1 MLKNSIRTIYK
12 EKIQSQLFSN
22 SFWGILSNIFQNIL
36 FSVFFI
42 VIARKYST
50 SDFANYILA
59 NTLYGFMLA
68 FSSLGLGQ
76 WFIRELMV
84 SEDKQYLINKF
95 FKIQIGSG
103 IIFYL
108 MNIILAYSLYSNQLI
123 RNLSL
128 LIGVNVIFDNIIYVI
143 KYINIAE
150 FEQKKTFLILT
161 IEALLKFIAACL
173 LFVSSV
179 PIVYLA
185 AILILLRFIT
195 LNLFIKIGSSNLL
208 NLKSVILAKVDK
220 NEIKHVIA
228 ANWMFIVIGSSSV
241 VYWRIGNILVSKLLT
256 LNDVSNYEISFKFFS
271 IAEILPII
279 ISTSVFPMLV
289 KIYGSEKDS
298 SNNHNFY
305 KNSFLAYALYG
316 LLAYTF
322 IYSFSDTI
330 VPFLFGDK
338 YVNTSIYCKEM
349 FLTILVFPT
358 ALLQANL
365 LISLR
370 LEKTDMWLNLI
381 SLTVNFLFC
390 FIGLYYFKSLSVVNY
405 SILLSFIIFHIC
417 QDYILIRKKIISLNH
432 SFYFYILSILFVFG
446 YHYFS
451 NFIMPIILF
460 CSFWFCILIIYIFY
474 AFKIK
479 TINEST

>member
-1 MLKNSIRTIYK
+1 MLKNKLKAIYS
-12 EKIQSQLFSN
+12 EKIQSQLFTN

-84 SEDKQYLINKF
+84 SNDKQYLVNKF
-95 FKIQIGSG
+95 FKIQIASG
-103 IIFYL
+103 LFFYL
-108 MNIILAYSLYSNQLI
+108 INIALAYSLYSNQLI

-128 LIGVNVIFDNIIYVI
+128 LIGINVIFDNIIYVI

-173 LFVSSV
+173 LFISTV
-179 PIVYLA
+179 PIIYLA

-208 NLKSVILAKVDK
+208 NLRKVLMAKVNLNEIKSVIAT
-220 NEIKHVIA
+220 
-228 ANWMFIVIGSSSV
+228 NWMFIVIGSSSV
-241 VYWRIGNILVSKLLT
+241 IYWRVGNILVSKLLS
-256 LNDVSNYEISFKFFS
+256 LKDVSNYEISFKFFS

-279 ISTSVFPMLV
+279 ISTSVFPILV
-289 KIYGSEKDS
+289 RIYGSNKETIISHKFYKDS
-298 SNNHNFY
+298 
-305 KNSFLAYALYG
+305 FLGYALYG

-322 IYSFSDTI
+322 IYSFSDSI
-330 VPFLFGDK
+330 VPFLFGEK
-338 YVNTSIYCKEM
+338 YTNTSIYCKEM

-365 LISLR
+365 LISLK

-381 SLTVNFLFC
+381 SLTFNFFFC
-390 FIGLYYFKSLSVVNY
+390 LIGLYFFKSLSIVNY
-405 SILLSFIIFHIC
+405 SILISFIVFHIC
-417 QDYILIRKKIISLNH
+417 QDFVLIHRKIISLSH
-432 SFYFYILSILFVFG
+432 AFKFYFISILLVLA

-451 NFIMPIILF
+451 LFMLPVILF
-460 CSFWFCILIIYIFY
+460 ISFWLCIIMIYIFY
-474 AFKIK
+474 TFKFRP
-479 TINEST
+479 ING